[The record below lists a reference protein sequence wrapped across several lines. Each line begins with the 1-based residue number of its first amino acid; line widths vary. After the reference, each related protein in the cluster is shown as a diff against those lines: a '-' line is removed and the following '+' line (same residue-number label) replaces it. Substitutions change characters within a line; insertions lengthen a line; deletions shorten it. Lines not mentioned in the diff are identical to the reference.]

1 MALRAIWV
9 IPLPGNGPSS
19 VLFSRTYPTVE
30 KRAKIYGEGA
40 DRNDYVKIPNEIEI
54 YKAVIDEL
62 GLQHPSHKFIDSRD
76 SCDMVYQK
84 PIFELTVKEG
94 KLWPVIMIEKFGLL
108 YICLP
113 VVELTSSSRP
123 PLIDIPGVSMG
134 FSLLFQMA
142 EVVGALPRNVN
153 ELHPKVQELYCYL
166 SQAAPFGSVVDSNP
180 TTVKSTI
187 SGLINSQSISAHTKQ
202 PAWRPVVP
210 KTKPQIHF
218 AITEQIRA
226 VLYNRPDIDD
236 VYQLYG
242 TVTCKADLEGA
253 MPEVSMNLAV
263 PPDIPP
269 LENLIIHPC
278 VAATDPLNI
287 QPGEV
292 TSTVR
297 KFHFNPPSEMF
308 ILCHYT
314 ATAPSSDQTS
324 TVTSPSRPPSVTMAR
339 SATPTSMSRS
349 TNYSLRESRLET
361 PTRGSMTHREVVTPS
376 SERSSSPT
384 PSQLSFQSLATPSEL
399 PIKAAYEMTGDERE
413 VQVKLRLKLSGSVK
427 NSFEYFEVQ
436 IPFFNRGVVVGV
448 DVNPSIGSVVLSQD
462 RHRLGWNL
470 GQKLPS
476 RSLEASLQATVQFGP
491 EEKDVNK
498 DSFCVGLN
506 TYASIFFKVSDYTH
520 SGCKV
525 DTRSVQIKPSSKVKV
540 TSVREF
546 LSVEYKVWNSQGD
559 ALSCLPPVMQET

>member
-1 MALRAIWV
+1 MALRALWV
-9 IPLPGNGPSS
+9 IPLPGSGPPS
-19 VLFSRTYPTVE
+19 VLFSRKYPTVE
-30 KRAKIYGEGA
+30 KRAKIYGEGGEGS
-40 DRNDYVKIPNEIEI
+40 DYVKIPNETEI
-54 YKAVIDEL
+54 YKAVLDEL
-62 GLQHPSHKFIDSRD
+62 GLQHPPDKFIDSRD
-76 SCDMVYQK
+76 SCDKVYQK

-94 KLWPVIMIEKFGLL
+94 KLWPVVMIEKFGVL
-108 YICLP
+108 YSCLP
-113 VVELTSSSRP
+113 VVESASSSRP

-153 ELHPKVQELYCYL
+153 EMHPKLQELYCYL
-166 SQAAPFGSVVDSNP
+166 SQAAPFGSVIDSNP
-180 TTVKSTI
+180 TTIKASITGRI
-187 SGLINSQSISAHTKQ
+187 HTQSISAHTKQ

-210 KTKPQIHF
+210 KTKPQLHF
-218 AITEQIRA
+218 ATTEQIRA
-226 VLYNRPDIDD
+226 VLYNRSDVDD

-253 MPEVSMNLAV
+253 MPEVTMNLAV

-278 VAATDPLNI
+278 VAATDPLNL

-292 TSTVR
+292 TSAVR

-314 ATAPSSDQTS
+314 ASAPSADQSS

-339 SATPTSMSRS
+339 SATPTSVSRS
-349 TNYSLRESRLET
+349 TNYSSGLET
-361 PTRGSMTHREVVTPS
+361 PTRGSMTHRGVITPS

-384 PSQLSFQSLATPSEL
+384 PSQLSFQALATPSEL
-399 PIKAAYEMTGDERE
+399 PIKAAYEMTGDERQ

-462 RHRLGWNL
+462 RHRLGWNI

-476 RSLEASLQATVQFGP
+476 RNLEASLQANVQFGP
-491 EEKDVNK
+491 QEKDDNK

-506 TYASIFFKVSDYTH
+506 TYASVSNDGYLL
-520 SGCKV
+520 K
-525 DTRSVQIKPSSKVKV
+525 
-540 TSVREF
+540 F
-546 LSVEYKVWNSQGD
+546 LAVLMVI
-559 ALSCLPPVMQET
+559 